1 MGHQEEVYVQN
12 SSPIV
17 RAHVPI
23 KYISCKDKLTN
34 EN

>member
-1 MGHQEEVYVQN
+1 MGQQEEVYVQN

-17 RAHVPI
+17 RAHVPTEH
-23 KYISCKDKLTN
+23 KSCKDRLTN